1 MVTLMVKL
9 RKLTGNLIT
18 FVAVTRGKS
27 VLQTNGLLEGTSVF
41 GRFWATKSY
50 QISPLFAKNVHRRG
64 SNTALRA
71 GFARPIQL
79 KRVKP
84 SGPCQSV
91 IGAHFAIA
99 KERPTQ
105 RHRGTEKNGKH
116 WGARDIFVS
125 SSVSLGLGASVVI
138 LHALSRPFRRSAGAT
153 ANLRG
158 QSVDSTMVDRQFSK
172 SEKHGML
179 NLKDLLA
186 GLSFHP
192 ASVEPDLSGLAGPLK
207 RGAAYLLIPQG
218 LLAKLL
224 RRTGEVSLNLKDLLA
239 MLPATL
245 FGPFGVLSS
254 NRNWRCQS
262 TDSAR
267 VVGRIVEESGRRS
280 AQSKGL
286 TNRSPADGW
295 GGLFGFVV
303 STEMGRGRSADSAR
317 VAAQVAEESEGMVA
331 QSKGFAK
338 SVSADP

>member
-1 MVTLMVKL
+1 
-9 RKLTGNLIT
+9 
-18 FVAVTRGKS
+18 
-27 VLQTNGLLEGTSVF
+27 
-41 GRFWATKSY
+41 
-50 QISPLFAKNVHRRG
+50 
-64 SNTALRA
+64 
-71 GFARPIQL
+71 
-79 KRVKP
+79 
-84 SGPCQSV
+84 
-91 IGAHFAIA
+91 
-99 KERPTQ
+99 
-105 RHRGTEKNGKH
+105 
-116 WGARDIFVS
+116 
-125 SSVSLGLGASVVI
+125 
-138 LHALSRPFRRSAGAT
+138 
-153 ANLRG
+153 
-158 QSVDSTMVDRQFSK
+158 
-172 SEKHGML
+172 ML